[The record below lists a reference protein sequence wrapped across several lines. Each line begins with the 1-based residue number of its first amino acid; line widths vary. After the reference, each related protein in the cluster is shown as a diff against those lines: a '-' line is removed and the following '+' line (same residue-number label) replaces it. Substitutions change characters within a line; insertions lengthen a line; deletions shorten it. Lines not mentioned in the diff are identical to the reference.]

1 MRGRLTDVTPAS
13 AWPYPSGFGLT
24 LVRIL
29 ATMLDEETAMAN
41 VEKLSIALTPDMAA
55 IVRQAVESGDYA
67 SASEVI
73 RDALRDWKLR
83 RAVDQE
89 MVLELRRL
97 WQEGLDSGPAERLDM
112 DEIKREARARLE
124 ARAEARS

>member
-1 MRGRLTDVTPAS
+1 
-13 AWPYPSGFGLT
+13 
-24 LVRIL
+24 
-29 ATMLDEETAMAN
+29 MAN

-83 RAVDQE
+83 RALGQE

-97 WQEGLDSGPAERLDM
+97 WQEGLDSGPAAPLDM
-112 DEIKREARARLE
+112 DEIKREARRRLGARE
-124 ARAEARS
+124 KPGA